1 MVNGEHEV
9 NSRCPAAEQ
18 WQMVDGRCSVLLADG
33 RRTGSV
39 VDGRC
44 LGLAADGR
52 RPELLADGR
61 CSALVVESRHSAPL
75 Q

>member
-1 MVNGEHEV
+1 MVNGEDGA
-9 NSRCPAAEQ
+9 NGRCPAAVQ

-52 RPELLADGR
+52 RPELLVDGS
-61 CSALVVESRHSAPL
+61 CSALVVESRRSATL